1 MHQCSMRAAQN
12 IKKASQ
18 TSFCL
23 TLPLATC
30 AFRIGAHRSL
40 VQASCTGC
48 VCTATGAAHAGS
60 SICEGRDSKGLCTL
74 PTFPQLTQYLQ
85 ASYPSLL
92 QHNAHKHHQQ
102 PQKTCTSTHTHTPLG
117 HRNHLPFSAA
127 ARKHTHLG
135 PWLAL
140 LLLQQRLHLIIPCFA
155 PPGALE
161 LHQLQVQFCSPTGA
175 HTHTNPVFDV
185 D

>member
-1 MHQCSMRAAQN
+1 MRAAQN

-102 PQKTCTSTHTHTPLG
+102 PQKTCTSTHTHTHLWVIATTCLSLQQHASTHTWVLG
-117 HRNHLPFSAA
+117 SPFFCCSSAS
-127 ARKHTHLG
+127 TSSS
-135 PWLAL
+135 LAL
-140 LLLQQRLHLIIPCFA
+140 LHQGLLNCTNSKSNSAAQQ
-155 PPGALE
+155 
-161 LHQLQVQFCSPTGA
+161 A
-175 HTHTNPVFDV
+175 HTHTQILYLM
-185 D
+185 